1 MNNPICPCIFIK
13 KSTIKIIIIVVYV
26 NDLNLIGTPE
36 ELIKTIHYLKMEFE
50 IKDLKK
56 QNIVSACG
64 LSIV

>member
-36 ELIKTIHYLKMEFE
+36 ELTKTINYLKMEFE

-56 QNIVSACG
+56 QNIVSTCG